1 MEANWVSREW
11 KVLEKIQG
19 YYIQKVAHKDKKY
32 VIQLELVSK
41 ELNHLAANLHVYA
54 GSRHFLRPR
63 ILVKLATYK
72 LSLSA
77 LTGQTKCKQTQ
88 LAGCK
93 FD

>member
-54 GSRHFLRPR
+54 GIFMN
-63 ILVKLATYK
+63 
-72 LSLSA
+72 
-77 LTGQTKCKQTQ
+77 
-88 LAGCK
+88 
-93 FD
+93 